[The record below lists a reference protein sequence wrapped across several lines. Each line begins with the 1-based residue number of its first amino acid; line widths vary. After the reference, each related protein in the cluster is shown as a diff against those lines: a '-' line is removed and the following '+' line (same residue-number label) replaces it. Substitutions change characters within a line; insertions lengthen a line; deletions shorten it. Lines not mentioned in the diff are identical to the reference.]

1 MATGISE
8 GISEGRATAKPA
20 GKLAGRT
27 ALITGGSRGIG
38 RAIALRFAAEGAN
51 VAINYASSQAAAEEV
66 AELVREQG
74 GQAATYQADVADQ
87 AACEQMCAAAIKDFG
102 QIDILVNNAG
112 IGSSAVNRP
121 TVTDAS
127 IDQWQLLLGANLWG
141 PIYMCRALVP
151 HMRAAGR
158 ADIVMIS
165 SIAAQSMGAQMGLYS
180 VGKAGMEALAHT
192 LAKEEKPHGIRVNI
206 VAPGLVDTDMGR
218 KLVSLL
224 PGPDDMRKL
233 DANMPFGFVCTP
245 EDIAATV
252 AHLCSPDGRY
262 ITDQRITVS
271 GGA

>member
-1 MATGISE
+1 M
-8 GISEGRATAKPA
+8 
-20 GKLAGRT
+20 GKLVGRT
-27 ALITGGSRGIG
+27 AMITGGSRGIG

-51 VAINYASSQAAAEEV
+51 VAINYASSQVAAEEV
-66 AELVREQG
+66 ANLVRELG
-74 GQAATYQADVADQ
+74 GKAAIYQADVADQ
-87 AACEQMCAAAIKDFG
+87 GACEQMCAAAIETFG

-121 TVTDAS
+121 TVVEAS
-127 IDQWQLLLGANLWG
+127 IEQWQLLLGANLWG
-141 PIYMCRALVP
+141 PIYMSRALIP
-151 HMRAAGR
+151 HMRGAGR
-158 ADIVMIS
+158 GDIIMIS

-192 LAKEEKPHGIRVNI
+192 LAKEEKAHGIRVNI

-224 PGPDDMRKL
+224 PGPDDMRQL

-252 AHLCSPDGRY
+252 THLCSDDGRY
-262 ITDQRITVS
+262 ITDQRITIS